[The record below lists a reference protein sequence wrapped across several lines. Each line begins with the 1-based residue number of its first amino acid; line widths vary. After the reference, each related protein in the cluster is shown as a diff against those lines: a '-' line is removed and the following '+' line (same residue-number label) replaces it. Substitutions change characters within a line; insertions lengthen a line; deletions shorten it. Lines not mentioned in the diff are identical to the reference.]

1 MPKTVLLGGAPPNC
15 LVNLHRQTLALLCI
29 EAQLCF
35 RSCKLHPEVKSREKS
50 DNAFLK
56 CNLVAGSLAEERDG
70 VVGGGGHGGG
80 TNVG

>member
-1 MPKTVLLGGAPPNC
+1 MQKIGLLGGAPPNC

-29 EAQLCF
+29 KAKICF
-35 RSCKLHPEVKSREKS
+35 SSWKLHREVKSREKS

-70 VVGGGGHGGG
+70 VGGGGSRGRH
-80 TNVG
+80 